1 MTTFYNDK
9 AHTEALKALLK
20 PHTQNKLSDPKQ
32 KLAPSEGK
40 TLPIRGQ
47 K

>member
-1 MTTFYNDK
+1 MTTFYNNKEDTQK
-9 AHTEALKALLK
+9 LKAMLK
-20 PHTQNKLSDPKQ
+20 PQTQNKLSDPKQ
-32 KLAPSEGK
+32 KLTPSEGK